1 MSRGGHIMGS
11 KPERDPLEEIK
22 QAQFWVTQSTE
33 LRWIDR
39 SIRPPWAKVF
49 LTTAMIIVGTFW
61 MPWLTITITVLAS
74 VILFLFLNLF
84 SVTRTLKE
92 WTRVPEPDL
101 SLEEDEKKKYVCSRG
116 TGGEQHIVGM
126 SLKSAS
132 SDLGGDLGK
141 LIRGVDT
148 GYGLSITVAMSLQN
162 PKNVLE
168 GDILPEALQIYLE
181 HMSSNELK
189 GYMLHRGGLWK
200 ASTSVYGHSR
210 DRLALPRF
218 EASIKGAIPEPGWK
232 RDKTKDIL
240 ERITTLQ
247 LTRNGAFHASGDELT
262 EWLVQLKSEL
272 GPEVGSN
279 VPGEFIAPIRD
290 RPGDYR
296 LGVTINP
303 ETLQTGPMA
312 GMCHNDLFGGMLLCG
327 GDWPERRRVMMLLT
341 KQLLDA
347 GKRVMIVSSKPE
359 AIEFAALTD
368 SGIGLTL
375 GNDLVLNPVDA
386 EDIPRS
392 LYVPQLKM
400 ALETIADTDLSSAAD
415 FELALGRA
423 VALSNATLA
432 DVTLPSADADMMDG
446 TEGPTMDRPS
456 RKTEAGMEAVKV
468 LYQGSGSRAFYG
480 HQTVKLSK
488 LAEQQLSVTV
498 ISLGS
503 VILDTF
509 GWDLFSMKLASLR
522 SDSDLVVI
530 LDGPFNLK
538 LYGPYDSRYKRRV
551 PWTDQLTRD
560 LIRRGPLIVSIERPS
575 GLATEVVARLSSCIS
590 LRLRD
595 NWDIGVATDILG
607 LTVIGHGLHSKARQS
622 SRESSYLRVME
633 KGIALMVHDGA
644 ETCQPIQLDDAPAL
658 LLPSTDE
665 LSNRA
670 AGVSNGIIND
680 DGNASHKTLIGHV
693 AGSKTDL
700 AVSVLR
706 LLQRYEPLT
715 EEALRRF
722 IISSSGR
729 EDVDVEAVLVRLEHA
744 SMILRGHESHGGV
757 SYANYRLTMKG
768 TMALHQM
775 VEEQGGATATG

>member
-1 MSRGGHIMGS
+1 MSKGGHIMGS

-22 QAQFWVTQSTE
+22 QAQLWVTHSTE
-33 LRWIDR
+33 LRWVDR
-39 SIRPPWAKVF
+39 SVRPPWTKVF
-49 LTTAMIIVGTFW
+49 LATAMIIVGTFW
-61 MPWLTITITVLAS
+61 MPWLTITMTALAS
-74 VILFLFLNLF
+74 GTLLILLNLF
-84 SVTRTLKE
+84 SVNRTLKE

-101 SLEEDEKKKYVCSRG
+101 SVEEDEKKKYVCSRG

-126 SLKSAS
+126 RLKSVS

-148 GYGLSITVAMSLQN
+148 GYGLCLTVAMSPQN
-162 PKNVLE
+162 PKNILE

-181 HMSSNELK
+181 HMSSNGLRS
-189 GYMLHRGGLWK
+189 YMLRRGGLWK
-200 ASTSVYGHSR
+200 VGTSIYGHSR

-232 RDKTKDIL
+232 REKAKDIL

-247 LTRNGAFHASGDELT
+247 LTRNGSFHASGSELT

-290 RPGDYR
+290 RLGDYR

-312 GMCHNDLFGGMLLCG
+312 GMCHNDLTGGMLLCG

-359 AIEFAALTD
+359 AMEFTALTD

-375 GNDLVLNPVDA
+375 GTDLVLNPVDA

-415 FELALGRA
+415 LELALGRA

-432 DVTLPSADADMMDG
+432 DVTLPGADADMMDG
-446 TEGPTMDRPS
+446 TEGPATDRPS

-480 HQTVKLSK
+480 HQTVKLSR
-488 LAEQQLSVTV
+488 LAEQQLSVTI

-503 VILDTF
+503 IILDTF
-509 GWDLFSMKLASLR
+509 GWDLFSMKLAGLR

-538 LYGPYDSRYKRRV
+538 LYGRDSRYKRRV
-551 PWTDQLTRD
+551 SWTDQLVRD
-560 LIRRGPLIVSIERPS
+560 LTRRGPLIVSIERPS
-575 GLATEVVARLSSCIS
+575 GLAKEVVARLSSCIS

-644 ETCQPIQLDDAPAL
+644 ETCQPIQLDDAPVL
-658 LLPSTDE
+658 LPPSTDE
-665 LSNRA
+665 MSNRA
-670 AGVSNGIIND
+670 AGVSNGTTSD

-700 AVSVLR
+700 ALSVLR

-722 IISSSGR
+722 IISSGGR
-729 EDVDVEAVLVRLEHA
+729 EDMDVEAVLVRLEHA

-775 VEEQGGATATG
+775 AGEQATATG